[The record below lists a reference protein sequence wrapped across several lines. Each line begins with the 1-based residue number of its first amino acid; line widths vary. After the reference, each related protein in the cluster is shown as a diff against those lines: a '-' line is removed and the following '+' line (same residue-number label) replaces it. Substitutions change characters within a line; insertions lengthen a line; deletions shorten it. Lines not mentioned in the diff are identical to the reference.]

1 MPKANQYTS
10 IDFIRGECHTQGVI
24 TLHRMRRVSKFIAFS
39 DGQPYYPLTRHSFWQ
54 IWHRN
59 IALTACKLKFHKGME
74 IELITLSSARTCT
87 FVDLLTTP
95 ALLLLLTRR
104 WPRMEE
110 NAKLHDDACDTG
122 VEMAEVVATPA
133 TTFIVAMVAAA
144 ISSRILYKQRQTYKK
159 RRTRRMLEDAVRG
172 FDVSIPRERM
182 RCWKIDCEAW

>member
-1 MPKANQYTS
+1 
-10 IDFIRGECHTQGVI
+10 
-24 TLHRMRRVSKFIAFS
+24 
-39 DGQPYYPLTRHSFWQ
+39 
-54 IWHRN
+54 
-59 IALTACKLKFHKGME
+59 ME

-182 RCWKIDCEAW
+182 RCWKIDCEA